1 MKQNLITTTA
11 AAALLLTSAV
21 LPVQAYDFNTGRS
34 SLSSRCSTVET
45 DRLIRTAQ
53 QKVNIRLA
61 TCEREI
67 GDIVRSQKNAS
78 ADFAEDVTGFIA
90 VGKYVSG
97 GLDEYVREKY
107 EEHFMSERVLAA
119 KVNACVESAMLDVQ
133 DIEDNLALELEE
145 VLVTEFG
152 SLSPARA
159 AYIQRSLQ
167 DKVRG
172 LSDASVK
179 TGVGISLASQALG
192 RVVEMVA
199 ARVVASLATRASISA
214 VALEGS
220 ALTWGA
226 SLAIGLGV
234 DMAVTAITDP
244 AGKLEEELNK
254 SLDEAA
260 AAMEADFRAGVR
272 NSGLHS
278 LSNRWRSAVE
288 QSIAYSR

>member
-1 MKQNLITTTA
+1 M
-11 AAALLLTSAV
+11 
-21 LPVQAYDFNTGRS
+21 
-34 SLSSRCSTVET
+34 
-45 DRLIRTAQ
+45 
-53 QKVNIRLA
+53 
-61 TCEREI
+61 
-67 GDIVRSQKNAS
+67 RSQKSAS
-78 ADFAEDVTGFIA
+78 AEFADDMTGFIA
-90 VGKYVSG
+90 VGKYASG
-97 GLDEYVREKY
+97 GLEEYVREKY

-119 KVNACVESAMLDVQ
+119 KINACVESAMLDVQ

-167 DKVRG
+167 CKVRG

-179 TGVGISLASQALG
+179 TGVGVSLASQALG
-192 RVVEMVA
+192 RVAEMVA
-199 ARVVASLATRASISA
+199 ARLMTALATRASIA
-214 VALEGS
+214 AAALES
-220 ALTWGA
+220 SVFTWGA
-226 SLAIGLGV
+226 SFVIGIGV

-260 AAMEADFRAGVR
+260 AAMEADFRACVR